1 MAHRH
6 QSSLEGRLE
15 FSAVIPVFA
24 NQQQRAQAVGR
35 FLRIVKY
42 IEGTENPPAQY
53 GDGYNRPAVVRLTFE
68 YARSFESQDKFLK
81 AFFQCLDLDM
91 LDDGIKLDDDTKV
104 AAFSEPLFSFADHPH
119 QPFLPPLYAHPG
131 NLNPPAPIT

>member
-91 LDDGIKLDDDTKV
+91 LNDDGIKLDDDTKV
-104 AAFSEPLFSFADHPH
+104 AAFSEPLFSFADHLINH
-119 QPFLPPLYAHPG
+119 FFLPCMLI
-131 NLNPPAPIT
+131 PATSTLLLP